1 MVPSALTDPFI
12 ALTDISPLIAHLH
25 KETTTLRDSVT
36 FQLASKHAIYLMQ
49 KVFKQR
55 YLSCLDWQLVLR
67 TLGSI
72 EKEMKDVLTVCKARA
87 KAVISRVVQQGLI

>member
-36 FQLASKHAIYLMQ
+36 FQLASKHAILLMQ
-49 KVFKQR
+49 KVLKQR
-55 YLSCLDWQLVLR
+55 YLTYLDWQLVLR

-72 EKEMKDVLTVCKARA
+72 ENEMGHVLTVCKVRA
-87 KAVISRVVQQGLI
+87 KAVISRLVQQGLI